1 MIFKRAIAKLRAQD
15 WMAISI
21 ELVIVIVGVFI
32 GIWVANWNQERVK
45 KEETREMLVQLKPEL
60 LGLRDLSASTRNYYA
75 VTGRYADTPVA
86 CAP

>member
-32 GIWVANWNQERVK
+32 GIWVAN
-45 KEETREMLVQLKPEL
+45 
-60 LGLRDLSASTRNYYA
+60 
-75 VTGRYADTPVA
+75 
-86 CAP
+86 